1 MKKLVSMLVV
11 LLIALLAVSA
21 LDFKSVDDTYDR
33 DLDDQKVYDTL
44 KGMLSQAKTAEE
56 KSEVLW
62 RLARVCVDLGD
73 ELDDD
78 EKDAKFKIYEE
89 GEAYALQSI
98 EAKPNAMAYLWKCAN
113 IGRWGQTK
121 GIMNSLKKAD
131 PMKEDL
137 KVITDQ
143 FNCLDSSEAWYTLA
157 VLFDSLPGMFGGDSN
172 FAISYAR
179 AACDTIPANKIY
191 GGTYKALAE
200 MLYKRDWSAKKRATE
215 IGKIQ
220 GKWNK
225 ETKSNYTKYG
235 YYEGAN
241 GADAMPLWTKTKLS
255 AMSDRQEALVILKY
269 AQSVYKAAPYHTE
282 GDEDNYEDIEELIE
296 EWSKK

>member
-1 MKKLVSMLVV
+1 MKKVVSMLVV
-11 LLIALLAVSA
+11 LLIAVLAVAA
-21 LDFKSVDDTYDR
+21 LDFTSVDDTYVKDI
-33 DLDDQKVYDTL
+33 DDQKVYDTL
-44 KGMLSQAKTAEE
+44 KGMLSQAQTNEE
-56 KSEVLW
+56 KAEVLW
-62 RLARVCVDLGD
+62 RLSRVCVDLGD

-78 EKDAKFKIYEE
+78 DKDAKFKKYEE

-98 EAKPNAMAYLWKCAN
+98 EANPNPMAYLWKCAN

-137 KVITDQ
+137 KVVTDK
-143 FNCLDSSEAWYTLA
+143 FNCLDSSECWYTLA

-179 AACDTIPANKIY
+179 AACDTIPSNVIY

-215 IGKIQ
+215 IGKMQ
-220 GKWNK
+220 TKWGK

-241 GADAMPLWTKTKLS
+241 GADAMPIWTKTKLS
-255 AMSDRQEALVILKY
+255 AMSDKQEALVILKY
-269 AQSVYKAAPYHTE
+269 AQAVYNATKYHTD
-282 GDEDNYEDIEELIE
+282 GDEDNYEEIQELIAQ
-296 EWSKK
+296 WSK